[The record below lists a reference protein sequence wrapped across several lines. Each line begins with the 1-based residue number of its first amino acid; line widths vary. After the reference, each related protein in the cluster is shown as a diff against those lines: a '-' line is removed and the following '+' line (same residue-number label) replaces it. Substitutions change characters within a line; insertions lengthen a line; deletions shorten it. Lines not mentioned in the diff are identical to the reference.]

1 MELQIPSQVLTI
13 FVSYDITNTITDS
26 ITIPIAVIPSSFY
39 DDLSF

>member
-13 FVSYDITNTITDS
+13 FVSYDITNTT
-26 ITIPIAVIPSSFY
+26 TIAIAVIPSSFY